1 MPAVLIAQ
9 KNVAKKYVVFGIS
22 KIFTQ
27 FSKFGFSSLSN
38 HNFKYVNIML
48 NASPNICQIAVP
60 NGSLGSFCTKLLH
73 EINICDE
80 YAPNFVQV
88 TVLRQRPFRNNPQIH
103 PGATAESFTQAN

>member
-9 KNVAKKYVVFGIS
+9 KIVAKKYVVFGIS

-48 NASPNICQIAVP
+48 NCFTKYLPNCCAKWIFGIILHQIAAR
-60 NGSLGSFCTKLLH
+60 K
-73 EINICDE
+73 NICDE